1 MSLDVAALHDA
12 ALALLRTCVNLD
24 IMDGSV
30 DDAGQPGVRLDPDG
44 RAHMYAVLYTSPGWL
59 TSDRAV
65 AAPSTLGWSFQ
76 VTFVFNDAPTSETD
90 TALFGGTG
98 SSRRLLGDTF

>member
-76 VTFVFNDAPTSETD
+76 VTCAGGDVHRCL
-90 TALFGGTG
+90 TAAAKTRAALTGTRLTTG
-98 SSRRLLGDTF
+98 SG